1 MSDPQSLLGVG
12 VALGVPIVGAL
23 LWIGSLRQR
32 VAALEVDLG
41 AEKEKAETAREKQ
54 HACTITITRLEG
66 RTEAAHDLAARVDE
80 AIARLETKL
89 DRALGLPATPPQGL
103 PRTTR

>member
-1 MSDPQSLLGVG
+1 MTDLYGIG

-32 VAALEVDLG
+32 VAALEVDVC
-41 AEKEKAETAREKQ
+41 AERAKAEAAREKQ

-66 RTEAAHDLAARVDE
+66 RTEAAHDLAARLDE
-80 AIARLETKL
+80 AIARLESKL
-89 DRALGLPATPPQGL
+89 DRALGLPATPAHGM
-103 PRTTR
+103 PRTSRE

>member
-1 MSDPQSLLGVG
+1 MSDLYGIG

-32 VAALEVDLG
+32 VAALEADLG
-41 AEKEKAETAREKQ
+41 AEKAKAEMAREKQ

-66 RTEAAHDLAARVDE
+66 RTEAAHDLVARVDE
-80 AIARLETKL
+80 AISRLETKL
-89 DRALGLPATPPQGL
+89 DRALGLPATPAHGL
-103 PRTTR
+103 PRTSRE